1 MRKRQY
7 GKSRPSAGQ
16 GKWETARTK
25 PLDGKELGVFGAR
38 KPIVAG
44 AQWRRGGQVGGRN
57 RRSMERQG
65 GGQVG
70 QGLVDPWKDLGRSV
84 H

>member
-1 MRKRQY
+1 M
-7 GKSRPSAGQ
+7 
-16 GKWETARTK
+16 
-25 PLDGKELGVFGAR
+25 FGAR